1 MAFGFSAVSQS
12 DKSTESI
19 VLMASVLRLNCWHA
33 SPQVVVHPIP
43 FQHEIIVDI
52 RTTVHMEKIKEWINT
67 TVHLRSQ
74 NGTIKEE
81 KVIDQN
87 ILNGI
92 YSVPDLG
99 VGTVLAEK
107 IYF

>member
-1 MAFGFSAVSQS
+1 
-12 DKSTESI
+12 
-19 VLMASVLRLNCWHA
+19 
-33 SPQVVVHPIP
+33 
-43 FQHEIIVDI
+43 
-52 RTTVHMEKIKEWINT
+52 MEKIKEWINT